1 MAKTTIHSDY
11 IPDNAI
17 TSTKIAENSI
27 GAREI
32 ATNAITTLYVADGS
46 VSSEKLASNIDIAGT
61 FDVTGATTLD
71 AGLTVDTDTLVVDAT
86 NNRVGIGVTSPNA
99 TLHVLSSG
107 NGEIEVERASGALI
121 NLQAQSAR
129 GVIGTDSNH
138 DLAFKTNSAVGMW
151 LTTGGRL
158 GIGTSSPSY
167 KLEVESSSDADLI
180 QIQSTAGANNTFLRL
195 GISGDVATLN
205 ASGGSSGA
213 LAIKTYGTERMRIN
227 SSGNVGIGTTS
238 PARPLDVNGSIRVAN
253 ANAVEWGGTNE
264 AIVGDTGGALIYKV
278 GGAEI
283 MRNTSTGLGIGTT
296 SPQNILHTDS
306 ASTGEVVGL
315 ALSNSNTSFS
325 ANESVSIKFG
335 VGSSTALA
343 HGKILVANTDS
354 GFGSNGY
361 MAFHTR
367 GSDSVAERM
376 RIDNSGNVG
385 IGATSANSSRLRL
398 DNGGTSGAP
407 QLMLTATGASTQ
419 TEIRHDT
426 SNNLIFENWNSG
438 RTERMRINS
447 SGDVL
452 IGQTSQTGYAF
463 AQKLVVGDGDAN
475 DGITIQ
481 SGSTHQGNLAFNHSD
496 GTTAHGRIS
505 YQHNTNYMSFFTNNA
520 ERMRIDSSGNLL
532 VGTTSTTIGGSS
544 GTGNEGVVLGGS
556 LGNAIAVSNGGCLD
570 LNRKTSHGTI
580 LEFRY
585 NGSSVGSISTNAN
598 SLPSDRNFKKDIE
611 DLNLGLDLVTKLK
624 PKQYR
629 YKHDEDN
636 MPVMYGVVAQDLET
650 SLTEVGV
657 TKNSSWLLQHEPT
670 EDEKESDYAL
680 DYLKLTPILI
690 KSIQE
695 QQEQIEELKSEIE
708 ALKS

>member
-213 LAIKTYGTERMRIN
+213 LAIKTYGTEKMRIN
-227 SSGNVGIGTTS
+227 SSGNVGIGTNS

-253 ANAVEWGGTNE
+253 ANSVEWGGTNE

-438 RTERMRINS
+438 RTERMRI
-447 SGDVL
+447 
-452 IGQTSQTGYAF
+452 
-463 AQKLVVGDGDAN
+463 
-475 DGITIQ
+475 
-481 SGSTHQGNLAFNHSD
+481 
-496 GTTAHGRIS
+496 
-505 YQHNTNYMSFFTNNA
+505 
-520 ERMRIDSSGNLL
+520 DSSGNLL
-532 VGTTSTTIGGSS
+532 VGQSSTTTP
-544 GTGNEGVVLGGS
+544 GTGNTTAGISLRGGVGAIHASRDGNRS
-556 LGNAIAVSNGGCLD
+556 LYV
-570 LNRKTSHGTI
+570 NRNTTDGQIISVEKDGT
-580 LEFRY
+580 E
-585 NGSSVGSISTNAN
+585 VGSIGAVTQSGATNIVLDSNSAVYFDTNARPNTNNTYDLGSGTYSWKDLYLSGGAYLGGTGSANHLDDYEEGTFTPVLEFGN
-598 SLPSDRNFKKDIE
+598 SSTGITYTTQAGFYTKIGR
-611 DLNLGLDLVTKLK
+611 LVTFSFRIDLSSKGSATGNAAIDGL
-624 PKQYR
+624 PFTALSTAASNTGAYPTFITAGASNVWQNQQTMTIDNNTTLVRFRYVSGTNYADHNEGTFANNTIIIAAGQY
-629 YKHDEDN
+629 YT
-636 MPVMYGVVAQDLET
+636 A
-650 SLTEVGV
+650 
-657 TKNSSWLLQHEPT
+657 
-670 EDEKESDYAL
+670 
-680 DYLKLTPILI
+680 
-690 KSIQE
+690 
-695 QQEQIEELKSEIE
+695 
-708 ALKS
+708 

>member
-1 MAKTTIHSDY
+1 MANTKIQSEQIQDGAITADKIADGA
-11 IPDNAI
+11 IVAAEVADNAI
-17 TSTKIAENSI
+17 TTAKINADAVTGAKIADD
-27 GAREI
+27 
-32 ATNAITTLYVADGS
+32 AIDSEHYTDGS
-46 VSSEKLASNIDIAGT
+46 IDTAHIADAQITVAKMAANSVDSDQYVDGSIDTVHIGDAQVTTAKITDGNISTAKIADNAVTSAKIDTNIDIAGT

-71 AGLTVDTDTLVVDAT
+71 STLTVKGATVFNEDSADVDF
-86 NNRVGIGVTSPNA
+86 R
-99 TLHVLSSG
+99 
-107 NGEIEVERASGALI
+107 
-121 NLQAQSAR
+121 
-129 GVIGTDSNH
+129 
-138 DLAFKTNSAVGMW
+138 
-151 LTTGGRL
+151 
-158 GIGTSSPSY
+158 
-167 KLEVESSSDADLI
+167 VES
-180 QIQSTAGANNTFLRL
+180 
-195 GISGDVATLN
+195 
-205 ASGGSSGA
+205 
-213 LAIKTYGTERMRIN
+213 
-227 SSGNVGIGTTS
+227 
-238 PARPLDVNGSIRVAN
+238 NGN
-253 ANAVEWGGTNE
+253 ANAIFVNGGDDRVTFFNGTTVNAASGTDDGVSHYSDGRTDISRASAQALNLRRRTDDGVIVNFYKE
-264 AIVGDTGGALIYKV
+264 ASGTVANVGSIGVGNSNDLTIGTADTGLVFQDNQIIAPFNPSTNALRDAAIDIGYSDRRFKDLWLSAIANIGTYIRF
-278 GGAEI
+278 GGASNYYI
-283 MRNTSTGLGIGTT
+283 HSDNNNYLRFGT
-296 SPQNILHTDS
+296 
-306 ASTGEVVGL
+306 A
-315 ALSNSNTSFS
+315 
-325 ANESVSIKFG
+325 
-335 VGSSTALA
+335 GS
-343 HGKILVANTDS
+343 
-354 GFGSNGY
+354 
-361 MAFHTR
+361 
-367 GSDSVAERM
+367 
-376 RIDNSGNVG
+376 
-385 IGATSANSSRLRL
+385 
-398 DNGGTSGAP
+398 
-407 QLMLTATGASTQ
+407 
-419 TEIRHDT
+419 
-426 SNNLIFENWNSG
+426 
-438 RTERMRINS
+438 ERMRINS